1 MEIEQQRMTFR
12 RYFIMVVLKM
22 FLNPTSQQTISPWHL
37 PPILDVS
44 NPRRFHWPYHI
55 LKKLRD
61 AIRKFQDENRKTCGG
76 CMFVLL
82 VLYFHQLK
90 HGPLHACRVPE
101 PWIVEWITNELD
113 KKADHV
119 ISQGCIVNNARNQRK
134 KKKQSSSEAV
144 NERGRCK
151 RTRKDTDQSPS
162 TQGKTTPHPSYNKA
176 EKGCLVNNAMKE
188 KKHKKQSS
196 SKAVNEKAG
205 CKRPFK
211 DTDQSPSIQGK
222 TTSQPSYKEG
232 DKESKTGTRRKLPV
246 CKSRSRR
253 GSNAAPLVVPDS
265 DDDDDVPLARR
276 IWLFQQQPPPH
287 DLKQADPVFKGNH
300 NSHQEANSD
309 LKKGS
314 PQTPPAALVQLS
326 DYDFDRKFDIS
337 IVQCPEFE
345 QVLNSVEQGCEPNA
359 IIMHPCKRSCQTNQ
373 ATIHRVQGDRAF
385 HSFEKTPTPSSLHSI
400 HPTLK
405 KIKLGETKEEQIRTW
420 IVSSSLDKDQD
431 LAKYEGRDYMVIQWM
446 CYSLNDTDSSR
457 FKRDFYCVY
466 PGILESV
473 TRNDS
478 LASFIDGVRPIY
490 DGLSPSFGEDTR
502 FFDKAVAAKRNW
514 RLFPYCWKSHWWVY
528 AFEVNAKR
536 IVILDSLHS
545 VPEDDK
551 RDKLDA
557 YVGRLCE
564 DMANIAI
571 PGFVRTPYGLARSYA
586 RVPKQPNNFDCG
598 MCVIKFIEIWT
609 EDRKFYEWDEDSLSS
624 YRMELILDIICG
636 PHNALVHQLVSLLN
650 ERAKPVRRNAPRN
663 KKKDVSSPY
672 TAPSTRSLIERV
684 EGLPKGAMR
693 KGRKKL
699 LT

>member
-1 MEIEQQRMTFR
+1 M
-12 RYFIMVVLKM
+12 
-22 FLNPTSQQTISPWHL
+22 LNT
-37 PPILDVS
+37 
-44 NPRRFHWPYHI
+44 
-55 LKKLRD
+55 
-61 AIRKFQDENRKTCGG
+61 
-76 CMFVLL
+76 
-82 VLYFHQLK
+82 
-90 HGPLHACRVPE
+90 
-101 PWIVEWITNELD
+101 
-113 KKADHV
+113 
-119 ISQGCIVNNARNQRK
+119 QGCIVNNVRNRRK

-162 TQGKTTPHPSYNKA
+162 TQGKTTPHPSYKKA

-205 CKRPFK
+205 CRRPFK

-222 TTSQPSYKEG
+222 TTSQPSYKEA
-232 DKESKTGTRRKLPV
+232 DKESKTGTRRKLSV
-246 CKSRSRR
+246 RKSRSRR
-253 GSNAAPLVVPDS
+253 GTKQTVARENLAGSNAAPLVVPDS
-265 DDDDDVPLARR
+265 DDDDDVSLARR
-276 IWLFQQQPPPH
+276 IRLFQQQPPPH

-300 NSHQEANSD
+300 SSHQEANTD

-326 DYDFDRKFDIS
+326 DYDFDREFDIS

-345 QVLNSVEQGCEPNA
+345 QVLNSVEQGCETNA
-359 IIMHPCKRSCQTNQ
+359 IIMHPLQTVLPNKSSYHTPSPGRPSFSLGLTQ
-373 ATIHRVQGDRAF
+373 
-385 HSFEKTPTPSSLHSI
+385 FEKTPTPSPLHSI

-431 LAKYEGRDYMVIQWM
+431 LAKYEGRDYMVLQRKDFWTLKPRSWVNSCVIQWM

-457 FKRDFYCVY
+457 FKRDFYCVC
-466 PGILESV
+466 PGILVITFFSLQFGEDFIGILTMFVGLQESV

-478 LASFIDGVRPIY
+478 LASFIDGERPIY
-490 DGLSPSFGEDTR
+490 DGLSPSFSEDTR

-514 RLFPYCWKSHWWVY
+514 WLFPYCWRDHWWVY
-528 AFEVNAKR
+528 VFEVNAKR

-564 DMANIAI
+564 DMASIAI
-571 PGFVRTPYGLARSYA
+571 PGFVRTPYGSTCSYA

-598 MCVIKFIEIWT
+598 MCVIKFIESWT
-609 EDRKFYEWDEDSLSS
+609 EDRELYEWDEDSLSS
-624 YRMELILDIICG
+624 YKMELMLDIIYG

-672 TAPSTRSLIERV
+672 TAPSTRSLIECA

-699 LT
+699 LS